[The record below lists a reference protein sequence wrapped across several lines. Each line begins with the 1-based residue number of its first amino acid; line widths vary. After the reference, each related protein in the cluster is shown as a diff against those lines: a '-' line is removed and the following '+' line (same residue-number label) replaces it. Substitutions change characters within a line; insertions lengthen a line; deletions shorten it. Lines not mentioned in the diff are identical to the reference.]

1 MKQIPTPKELLELI
15 KSSLFKDID
24 IECVL
29 AMTSA
34 QLDTFTL
41 EQEERLLAAQPH
53 GRLASWLSDL
63 FWTAD
68 KEAILITTPHPWLD
82 EGYELKGPK
91 EMSDLNSDEY
101 ELAEWIIQLA
111 ALSHDLIVHAPF
123 PIEIL
128 QDGLDRIYEED
139 EDNFGYKH
147 KSLIEW
153 IRSTPYRRI
162 AALVCY
168 QVLDNETNR
177 AIRTNQAIQDFYAME
192 CWRLHPDW
200 QSLDDC
206 EEFIRTAI
214 DGMEQI
220 EKHYDEGH
228 AAGLNDEE
236 IRVLDALYG
245 FAPHEYLAEDFPRV
259 RDLCKAANESLP
271 DKPYVKS
278 ENGQR
283 EYARKMHEAFRE
295 IFAKYGTH
303 YDPSDLT
310 DLTPGYLDSWIYDKY
325 YE

>member
-15 KSSLFKDID
+15 KSSLFKEID

-29 AMTSA
+29 TMSST
-34 QLDTFTL
+34 QKDTFLL
-41 EQEERLLAAQPH
+41 EQQERLLAAQRH
-53 GRLASWLSDL
+53 GMLASWLSDL

-68 KEAILITTPHPWLD
+68 KEAILITTPHPWLE
-82 EGYELKGPK
+82 EGYELKNPK
-91 EMSDLNSDEY
+91 DMSDLNCNEY
-101 ELAEWIIQLA
+101 ELAEWILNLA
-111 ALSHDLIVHAPF
+111 ALSHDLIVHANF
-123 PIEIL
+123 PLDIL
-128 QDGLDRIYEED
+128 EDGLDGYYKD
-139 EDNFGYKH
+139 DKDNFSYAH
-147 KSLIEW
+147 KPLIEW

-168 QVLDNETNR
+168 QVLDYETNK

-192 CWRLHPDW
+192 CWRQHPDW

-206 EEFIRTAI
+206 EEFIRTAL
-214 DGMEQI
+214 DGMQQI

-245 FAPHEYLAEDFPRV
+245 FAPHDYFKEDFPRV
-259 RDLCKAANESLP
+259 RDLCKAAKDMLP
-271 DKPYVKS
+271 DRPYVKS

-283 EYARKMHEAFRE
+283 EYAHKMHEAFKE
-295 IFAKYGTH
+295 IFAKYNTH